1 MLNIPLSLY
10 IHVPWCVKKCP
21 YCDFNSHAQSGE
33 LPEKTYVERL
43 LQDLANDLP
52 RVAGREIQTVFIG
65 GGTPSLFS
73 PESYR
78 RLFAG
83 IREQIT
89 IAPDAEITLEANPGT
104 IEHGQFTG
112 YREVGINRI
121 SLGVQSFNNDH
132 LKKLGRI
139 HRDEEVL
146 RAVAELK
153 AAGLNNFNLD
163 LMHGLPDQAQAQ
175 AMEDLRRAIELQPT
189 HLSWYQLTL
198 EPNTVF
204 YSKPPKLPDDD
215 QLADIEE
222 AGKILLQ
229 KAGYRQYETSA
240 YAQSNKQ
247 CRHNLNYWRFG
258 DYLGIGAGAH
268 GKLTDLTTGQITRL
282 WKKKQPK
289 AYLDVTQ
296 SLIGGE
302 ERIASVAIP
311 FEFMLNALRL
321 SEGFSIEHYQQ
332 ATGLSFEAITPIVAQ
347 AIQRGLLQQVEQQII
362 PTELGAQF
370 LNETLLLFQ

>member
-1 MLNIPLSLY
+1 
-10 IHVPWCVKKCP
+10 VKKCP

-33 LPEKTYVERL
+33 LPEKAYIERL
-43 LQDLANDLP
+43 LEDLANDAP
-52 RVAGREIQTVFIG
+52 RVVGREIQTIFIG

-73 PESYR
+73 PDAYR
-78 RLFAG
+78 WLFAG
-83 IREQIT
+83 IREHIA

-104 IEHGQFTG
+104 IEYGQFSG
-112 YREVGINRI
+112 YRDVGVNRV
-121 SLGVQSFNNDH
+121 SLGVQSFNNEH

-139 HRDEEVL
+139 HRDQEVVQ
-146 RAVAELK
+146 AVAELK
-153 AAGLNNFNLD
+153 HAGFDNFNLD
-163 LMHGLPDQAQAQ
+163 LMHGLPDQTQTQAIN
-175 AMEDLRRAIELQPT
+175 DLHRAIELAPT

-222 AGKILLQ
+222 AGKVVLEN
-229 KAGYRQYETSA
+229 AGYRQYETSA
-240 YAQSNKQ
+240 YSKMGKQ

-268 GKLTDLTTGQITRL
+268 GKITDLTTGQITRL

-289 AYLDVTQ
+289 AYLDHTQ

-302 ERIASVAIP
+302 EQIAPDQIS

-321 SEGFSIEHYQQ
+321 MEGFSIELYEQT
-332 ATGLSFEAITPIVAQ
+332 TGLAFQGIDPIVQ
-347 AIQRGLLQQVEQQII
+347 QTIQRGLLKRMDQQII
-362 PTELGAQF
+362 PTDLGARF